1 MAASAPVKTRKSAP
15 GQTVSIGAATS
26 EAESTV
32 RSQVVFAETL
42 VVSPEDVEVRRQ
54 RIAEAAYLRAASR
67 GFAPGAELEDWLQAE
82 AAVDAAR
89 GEAPQVI
96 G

>member
-1 MAASAPVKTRKSAP
+1 MAARAPVKTRKSAP
-15 GQTVSIGAATS
+15 GQTVSIGPATS
-26 EAESTV
+26 EAESVV
-32 RSQVVFAETL
+32 RSQLAIAETF
-42 VVSPEDVEVRRQ
+42 VVSPEDIEARRQ

-82 AAVDAAR
+82 AAVDASC
-89 GEAPQVI
+89 GEPHQVV

>member
-26 EAESTV
+26 EAE
-32 RSQVVFAETL
+32 
-42 VVSPEDVEVRRQ
+42 
-54 RIAEAAYLRAASR
+54 
-67 GFAPGAELEDWLQAE
+67 
-82 AAVDAAR
+82 AAVDASC
-89 GEAPQVI
+89 GEARQVV